1 MAMKVEAARLMV
13 YFAAACGVR
22 PGWRSSLRLRNACA
36 SDAKITQIYEGTNQI
51 QRVVM
56 SRAVPAMRRMQLP
69 THQPK
74 ARPSVFRSGVGGVAE
89 SVSGAERK
97 SIRLPVTRVGVARA
111 RGAGH

>member
-13 YFAAACGVR
+13 YSAAACGEA
-22 PGWRSSLRLRNACA
+22 GLGFISAASKCLA

-56 SRAVPAMRRMQLP
+56 SSAFPAMRRMQLP

-74 ARPSVFRSGVGGVAE
+74 TRPSVFRSGVGGVAE
-89 SVSGAERK
+89 LGSGAEGK
-97 SIRLPVTRVGVARA
+97 SIRLPVTRVGVART